1 MQSQPGETVAD
12 TSFGSVGCDHAMAGI
27 VEQKIFQKMIFFP
40 SAEGVVCPMFCEL
53 LLYGYSMRSVHPDV
67 RSRHRVREKRPKTEK
82 QNERFRHCSLRS
94 RHYCFATRAP

>member
-53 LLYGYSMRSVHPDV
+53 LLYGYSMRSVRPDV
-67 RSRHRVREKRPKTEK
+67 RSAIEFGKAIK
-82 QNERFRHCSLRS
+82 N
-94 RHYCFATRAP
+94 